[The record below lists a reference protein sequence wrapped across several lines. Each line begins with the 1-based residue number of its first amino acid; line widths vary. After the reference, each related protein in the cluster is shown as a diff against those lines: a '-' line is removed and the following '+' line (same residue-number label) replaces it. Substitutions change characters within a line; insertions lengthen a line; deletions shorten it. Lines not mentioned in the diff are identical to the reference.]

1 MTLSLINESHLAD
14 KVALS
19 PLSISMVESK
29 DLILYSNSAMEL
41 LRGII
46 SN

>member
-1 MTLSLINESHLAD
+1 MRLSLSNESHLAD
-14 KVALS
+14 KVELS

-29 DLILYSNSAMEL
+29 DLIRNSNSAVEL